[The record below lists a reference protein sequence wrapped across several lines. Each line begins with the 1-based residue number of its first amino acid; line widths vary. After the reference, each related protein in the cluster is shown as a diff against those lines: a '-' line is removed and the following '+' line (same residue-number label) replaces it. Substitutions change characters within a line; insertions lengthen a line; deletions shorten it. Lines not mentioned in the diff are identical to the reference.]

1 MINVVARA
9 IFRFS
14 FYPSFYTYKDTRRLI
29 EACRIGMEIDC
40 VAH

>member
-9 IFRFS
+9 IFCFS
-14 FYPSFYTYKDTRRLI
+14 FYPSFYTCKDTRRLV
-29 EACRIGMEIDC
+29 EACSIGMEMDC